1 MSRFRA
7 PSKTS
12 ARRNDGPSRPRSR
25 QDGPSRPRSRQDGP
39 NRRRSRPGR
48 RLDARNQRQS
58 HRNRDLPAAPPV
70 RRRTAGQPPDLLARP
85 NACRPRPAPP
95 PCSTDRVWLLTGRV
109 GGRCALQV
117 ACSHASGGSPSYRLL
132 GLSPLLSRA
141 PSRSGSF
148 PFGLVRLAA
157 GHFPDEFEHA
167 AREPIDGAF
176 GLVASSTL
184 EHRSPPFQSPTRQQW
199 AGPTMHRRDGRHRS
213 PLPAPAANHAR
224 VPARGRARPAPRSKL
239 GNVTPG
245 RVRH

>member
-25 QDGPSRPRSRQDGP
+25 QDGPRRQRSRQDGP

-48 RLDARNQRQS
+48 RLDARNQRQG

-85 NACRPRPAPP
+85 KACRPRPAPP
-95 PCSTDRVWLLTGRV
+95 PCSTDRVWLLSRSGRRSV
-109 GGRCALQV
+109 RTPGGLLLRR
-117 ACSHASGGSPSYRLL
+117 SRRGSPSYRLL

-199 AGPTMHRRDGRHRS
+199 AGPTMHRRDRRYPHPRLTMRESRHAGE
-213 PLPAPAANHAR
+213 P
-224 VPARGRARPAPRSKL
+224 RPAPRSKL